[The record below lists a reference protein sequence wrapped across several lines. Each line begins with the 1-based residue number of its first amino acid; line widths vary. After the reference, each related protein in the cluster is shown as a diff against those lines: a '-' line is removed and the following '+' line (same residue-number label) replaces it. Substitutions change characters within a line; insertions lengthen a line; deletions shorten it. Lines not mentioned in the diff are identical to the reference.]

1 MKYLLIFLFG
11 ILYAF
16 SGVVSVGECR
26 EVVFVLNT
34 GQSMNASDPFRIAR
48 EGIVWSTQNLSAND
62 EVGIVAFNNAAYIV
76 RPLSKVGDN
85 PAQNFSADY
94 FGQSNAGAGLLTAID
109 MLTPKFNTQRDI
121 IFITDGTIADAQSV
135 QNFQAGLKQAQWL
148 NISVYLIDLR
158 HNAEP
163 INYREYDAVKF
174 LPINYNELL
183 TTLRTILQGD
193 FKTPHISLPT
203 YNVMNDQLKFTVP
216 VTAPDHL
223 KISLFSIKPGSAK
236 LDGVK
241 PDNIFYGNHVKIFDL
256 NSPANNEFEMDLDF
270 PQGAGV
276 SLDVVPTVSGA
287 LQTNSTTKFLIHDI
301 LEITPVYKKALDT
314 KIFSDTFFDGK
325 LVNLRVNDKLVEGVI
340 QDGVIEIPLDEF
352 GENLS
357 LQKIHFEDVGI
368 IWEGDDTAEIV
379 APKAHYV
386 AWLMA
391 LAGILVL
398 AFLAWIIYY
407 KRHQAALH
415 AEKVLAMLD
424 DAEKPLPLLEKIT
437 MPNKNSDVSYKGKLV
452 LYVTKTQE
460 DEEIEPREF
469 NLLRINADKIPLSY
483 VLEKCGIFGILPN
496 TKNIFIRPDNQ
507 GIFIDNQSDCTVT
520 KRNVI
525 VEKGT
530 ETELFYN
537 DSLNIASVDETA
549 ELIMIYKS
557 LKPAGRLN

>member
-1 MKYLLIFLFG
+1 MKNLLIF
-11 ILYAF
+11 IL
-16 SGVVSVGECR
+16 VVTLNFFAAISVGECR

-48 EGIVWSTQNLSAND
+48 EGIIWSAQNLSADD
-62 EVGIVAFNNAAYIV
+62 EVGIVTFNNNANIV

-94 FGQSNAGAGLLTAID
+94 SGRSNAGAGLLTAID

-121 IFITDGTIADAQSV
+121 IFITNGDITNAQSM

-148 NISVYLIDLR
+148 NIPVYLIDLR

-163 INYREYDAVKF
+163 INYREYDAIKF

-203 YNVMNDQLKFTVP
+203 NNVISGPLNFTVP
-216 VTAPDHL
+216 VTAADHL
-223 KISLFSIKPGSAK
+223 KISLFSIKQGSAQLK
-236 LDGVK
+236 NVK

-256 NSPANNEFEMDLDF
+256 NSPATNSFEMNIDF

-276 SLDVVPTVSGA
+276 ALDVVPTVSGA
-287 LQTNSTTKFLIHDI
+287 LQTNSTTKFLIYDI

-314 KIFSDTFFDGK
+314 KILSDTFFNGK
-325 LVNLRVNDKLVEGVI
+325 RVNLRVNDKVVEGVI
-340 QDGVIEIPLDEF
+340 QNGVIEMPLDEF

-357 LQKIHFEDVGI
+357 LQKIHFEDIGI
-368 IWEGDDTAEIV
+368 IFEGDDTAEIV
-379 APKAHYV
+379 APKAHYA

-391 LAGILVL
+391 LSGILVL
-398 AFLAWIIYY
+398 AFLAWLIYY
-407 KRHQAALH
+407 KRHKAALH

-424 DAEKPLPLLEKIT
+424 DSEKALPLLETTIK
-437 MPNKNSDVSYKGKLV
+437 PNKNSDVSYKGKLV
-452 LYVTKTQE
+452 LFITKTQE
-460 DEEIEPREF
+460 DEDIEPREF
-469 NLLRINADKIPLSY
+469 DLLRMNAEKIPLSY
-483 VLEKCGIFGILPN
+483 VLEKCGILGIFPN
-496 TKNIFIRPDNQ
+496 AKYIFISPNNL
-507 GIFIDNQSDCTVT
+507 GIFLDNQSDCTIT

-530 ETELFYN
+530 NTALFHN
-537 DSLNIASVDETA
+537 DSVNIASVDETA

-557 LKPAGRLN
+557 LKPAS